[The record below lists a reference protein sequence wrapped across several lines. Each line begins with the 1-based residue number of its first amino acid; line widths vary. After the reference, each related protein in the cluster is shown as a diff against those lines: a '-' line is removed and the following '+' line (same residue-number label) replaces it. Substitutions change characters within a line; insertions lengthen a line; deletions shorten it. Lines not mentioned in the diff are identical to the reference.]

1 MKTTIDLLVETRGYS
16 GQGGGCEAAYWRFE
30 DCIIESVYQTS
41 RQIFGAAAVF
51 QNEFKVDLVNRR
63 WPLPVSHILK
73 FDIRQ

>member
-30 DCIIESVYQTS
+30 DCIIEYVYQTS

-51 QNEFKVDLVNRR
+51 QNEFN
-63 WPLPVSHILK
+63 
-73 FDIRQ
+73 